1 MVFRS
6 KGLLV
11 VCSLSLLAF
20 TGCTKKPK
28 EAPAETQAKQAK
40 QAEQADHA
48 GHGGH
53 AGHAAADKALK
64 PSKIDPNAKVFFK
77 NLKPGQK
84 VEGALKDGKVLV
96 DVQMGASGVEIVP
109 AGKQVDFSGH
119 HHIVIDGEPVPFG
132 KAVPADDNHIHF
144 GKGQVETQ
152 VPLSPGKHSLTLQL
166 ADGFHLSYGP
176 KQSAKVEIE
185 VVAR

>member
-6 KGLLV
+6 KGFLIA
-11 VCSLSLLAF
+11 CSLSLLVA
-20 TGCTKKPK
+20 TGCTKKTK
-28 EAPAETQAKQAK
+28 DASAEKKADPAG
-40 QAEQADHA
+40 HA
-48 GHGGH
+48 GHGAH
-53 AGHAAADKALK
+53 ADADKALK
-64 PSKIDPNAKVFFK
+64 PSKIDANAKVFFK

-96 DVQMGASGVEIVP
+96 DVQMGASGVQIVP

-132 KAVPADDNHIHF
+132 KTVPADDTHIHF

-152 VPLSPGKHSLTLQL
+152 VPLSPGKHTLTLQL